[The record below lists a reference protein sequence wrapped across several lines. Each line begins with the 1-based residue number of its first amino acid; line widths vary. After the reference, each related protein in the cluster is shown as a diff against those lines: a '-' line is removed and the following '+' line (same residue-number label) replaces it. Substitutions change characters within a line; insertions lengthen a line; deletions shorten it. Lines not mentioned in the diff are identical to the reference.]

1 MSMHEDAAELAGE
14 LAVLRRAL
22 HREPELGLELP
33 RTQEKVLTA
42 LDGLGLEVS
51 TGTALSSVTA
61 VLRGSRPGPT
71 VLLRGDMDAL
81 PLQERSNNDIVSQV
95 DGVMHACGHDLHTA
109 ILAGAA
115 KLLSARRDKLR
126 GDVVFMFQ
134 PGEEGYDGAGHM
146 ITEGLLDATG
156 VKPSAA
162 YAIHVTSGLL
172 PRGVFATK
180 GGTLMA
186 ACADFKVTVR
196 GRGGHGAAPHRA
208 NDPVPAACEMVTAL
222 QTAVTRKF
230 DIFDPVVVTVGYF
243 RAGTKN
249 NIIPDTAVF
258 DATIRAFSAA
268 AMERVLPTVKAVV
281 EGIAAAHGLDVDAE
295 FHSLYPAT
303 VNDVGAS
310 ETVGDTV
317 RELFGEQRFVTLPQ
331 PLAGAEDFSR
341 VLERVP
347 GAMVFLGA
355 TLDGRDPL
363 TAPFNH
369 APEAAFDDVVVPEG
383 ATLLAQLAL
392 DHLSER
398 SGATTVPAR

>member
-1 MSMHEDAAELAGE
+1 MSVHEDAVELAGE
-14 LAVLRRAL
+14 LTELRRAL

-33 RTQEKVLTA
+33 RTQDKVLA
-42 LDGLGLEVS
+42 AIDGLGLEVS
-51 TGTALSSVTA
+51 TGKGLNSVTA
-61 VLRGSRPGPT
+61 VLRGNAPGPT

-81 PLQERSNNDIVSQV
+81 PLQEEGTHDFLSRS

-115 KLLSARRDKLR
+115 KLLSTRRDVLH

-134 PGEEGYDGAGHM
+134 PGEEGNDGAAHM
-146 ITEGLLDATG
+146 IAEGVLDATG
-156 VKPSAA
+156 TLPSAA

-180 GGTLMA
+180 PGTLMA

-196 GRGGHGAAPHRA
+196 GRGGHGSAPYRA
-208 NDPVPAACEMVTAL
+208 NDPIPAACEMVTAL
-222 QTAVTRKF
+222 QTIVTRKF
-230 DIFDPVVVTVGYF
+230 DIFDPIVVTVGYF
-243 RAGTKN
+243 QAGTKN

-268 AMERVLPTVKAVV
+268 ALERVLPTVKATV
-281 EGIAAAHGLDVDAE
+281 EGIAQAHGLEVDAE
-295 FHSLYPAT
+295 FHSLYPVT
-303 VNDVGAS
+303 VNDPAAA
-310 ETVGDTV
+310 ETVGTTV
-317 RELFGEQRFVTLPQ
+317 REHFGEQRFITMPQ

-355 TLDGRDPL
+355 TVEGRDPA
-363 TAPFNH
+363 TAPYNH
-369 APEAAFDDVVVPEG
+369 APEAAFDDRVLPDG
-383 ATLLAQLAL
+383 AALLAQLAVDRL
-392 DHLSER
+392 AVPSVP
-398 SGATTVPAR
+398 ATTP